1 MDGLRAAGTDIVAPV
16 GSRVGEPV
24 RRSHDGRAGYLSG
37 MTNRPD
43 EAHIKSRAELLPEE
57 VAAGSDDPQEQAEV
71 ILEESQ
77 DRTDD
82 PEGTGAESAQTST
95 PDDRPF

>member
-1 MDGLRAAGTDIVAPV
+1 
-16 GSRVGEPV
+16 
-24 RRSHDGRAGYLSG
+24 
-37 MTNRPD
+37 MTNFPD

-57 VAAGSDDPQEQAEV
+57 VAAGSDDPHEQAEV

-82 PEGTGAESAQTST
+82 PEGTGAESEQTST
-95 PDDRPF
+95 PDHRPS